1 MLKIKQKRRRE
12 VMPIEG
18 EVGELNSGRIRRGC
32 RRTDKKSMVWMV
44 APRGKGSKLIER
56 RAT

>member
-1 MLKIKQKRRRE
+1 
-12 VMPIEG
+12 MPIEG